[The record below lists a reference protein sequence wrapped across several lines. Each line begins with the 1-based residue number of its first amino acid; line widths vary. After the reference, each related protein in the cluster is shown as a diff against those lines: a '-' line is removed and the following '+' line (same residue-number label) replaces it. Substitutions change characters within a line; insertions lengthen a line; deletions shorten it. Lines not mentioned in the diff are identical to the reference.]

1 MFLLLKLLVL
11 VLQVV
16 DAAMLNRPLRRSM
29 FGIGL
34 PEFILIMALALIV
47 VGPDKLPG
55 LAKTVAKQILE
66 LKQAANSLK
75 DSLQDELAEEK
86 ESLKELT
93 TTLDDVDVSLA
104 DLASANTAKEEEISS
119 GEADDEGAIKKAEEA
134 APAQD
139 AQPAAEQSERDD
151 PAPKA

>member
-1 MFLLLKLLVL
+1 
-11 VLQVV
+11 
-16 DAAMLNRPLRRSM
+16 M

-66 LKQAANSLK
+66 LKKAANSLK
-75 DSLQDELAEEK
+75 DSLQEELAEEK

-93 TTLDDVDVSLA
+93 SGLEGIDVSLA
-104 DLASANTAKEEEISS
+104 DLASAHPENEGGISPP
-119 GEADDEGAIKKAEEA
+119 EADDEVDTGESMEETVSVVSAPHKESVDSGNSGDGAPSPDGKAETEESV
-134 APAQD
+134 P
-139 AQPAAEQSERDD
+139 EI
-151 PAPKA
+151 

>member
-1 MFLLLKLLVL
+1 
-11 VLQVV
+11 
-16 DAAMLNRPLRRSM
+16 M

-66 LKQAANSLK
+66 LKKAANSLK

-93 TTLDDVDVSLA
+93 DSLEDVDVSLG
-104 DLASANTAKEEEISS
+104 DLASANTDEKEEIYPSEND
-119 GEADDEGAIKKAEEA
+119 EPEDDEAVEETEED
-134 APAQD
+134 APVD
-139 AQPAAEQSERDD
+139 EDQPAAEHAD
-151 PAPKA
+151 PTEAATKA

>member
-1 MFLLLKLLVL
+1 
-11 VLQVV
+11 
-16 DAAMLNRPLRRSM
+16 M

-55 LAKTVAKQILE
+55 LAKTVAKQVLE
-66 LKQAANSLK
+66 LKKAANSLK

-93 TTLDDVDVSLA
+93 AGLEDIDVSLGDLNSTKNLDEGDFSRPDAVIDA
-104 DLASANTAKEEEISS
+104 DTDTEEENLARPDAPIEVD
-119 GEADDEGAIKKAEEA
+119 GEEGGAEGTAETVTIDDEQPVVVVGPDEENTV
-134 APAQD
+134 
-139 AQPAAEQSERDD
+139 SE
-151 PAPKA
+151 A

>member
-1 MFLLLKLLVL
+1 
-11 VLQVV
+11 
-16 DAAMLNRPLRRSM
+16 M

-66 LKQAANSLK
+66 LKKAANSLK

-93 TTLDDVDVSLA
+93 SGFEDVDVSLA
-104 DLASANTAKEEEISS
+104 HLTNAKRKV
-119 GEADDEGAIKKAEEA
+119 EADIYPPQAAKNVGESAQQTEEAAAVSDLSGDNVEEEA
-134 APAQD
+134 APK
-139 AQPAAEQSERDD
+139 P
-151 PAPKA
+151 

>member
-1 MFLLLKLLVL
+1 MISLS
-11 VLQVV
+11 Q
-16 DAAMLNRPLRRSM
+16 PLRKSM

-66 LKQAANSLK
+66 LKKAANSLK

-93 TTLDDVDVSLA
+93 SGFEDVDVSLA
-104 DLASANTAKEEEISS
+104 HLTNAKSKLEADIYPPQAAEQAGESGKQTEAASAVRDLP
-119 GEADDEGAIKKAEEA
+119 DDKVEKEEA
-134 APAQD
+134 APK
-139 AQPAAEQSERDD
+139 P
-151 PAPKA
+151 

>member
-1 MFLLLKLLVL
+1 
-11 VLQVV
+11 
-16 DAAMLNRPLRRSM
+16 M

-86 ESLKELT
+86 ESLKELSA
-93 TTLDDVDVSLA
+93 TLDDVDVSLP
-104 DLASANTAKEEEISS
+104 DLASAHAEKQEEPSVYDVDDLAEDEVV
-119 GEADDEGAIKKAEEA
+119 EASADLDE
-134 APAQD
+134 
-139 AQPAAEQSERDD
+139 QPTSDQKTDSDSQTPQA
-151 PAPKA
+151 

>member
-1 MFLLLKLLVL
+1 
-11 VLQVV
+11 
-16 DAAMLNRPLRRSM
+16 M

-34 PEFILIMALALIV
+34 PELILIMALALIV

-66 LKQAANSLK
+66 LKKAANSLK

-93 TTLDDVDVSLA
+93 HGLDDIDVSLA
-104 DLASANTAKEEEISS
+104 GMASANTEKETEVVSPGLNDKAAGDEK
-119 GEADDEGAIKKAEEA
+119 ADEA
-134 APAQD
+134 ALVEGD
-139 AQPAAEQSERDD
+139 QPAVEKSDLEDA
-151 PAPKA
+151 APKT

>member
-1 MFLLLKLLVL
+1 
-11 VLQVV
+11 
-16 DAAMLNRPLRRSM
+16 M

-66 LKQAANSLK
+66 LKKAANSLK

-86 ESLKELT
+86 ESLQELT
-93 TTLDDVDVSLA
+93 HGLEDIDVSLTN
-104 DLASANTAKEEEISS
+104 LASANAGDEEEVATP
-119 GEADDEGAIKKAEEA
+119 EAGDDEAADKVEEPSSVGNDQS
-134 APAQD
+134 PAGKSV
-139 AQPAAEQSERDD
+139 PEEQT
-151 PAPKA
+151 PQA

>member
-1 MFLLLKLLVL
+1 MPRI
-11 VLQVV
+11 
-16 DAAMLNRPLRRSM
+16 MLILTQPLRRSM

-66 LKQAANSLK
+66 LKKAANSLK

-86 ESLKELT
+86 ESLQELT
-93 TTLDDVDVSLA
+93 HGLEDIDVSLTN
-104 DLASANTAKEEEISS
+104 LASANAG
-119 GEADDEGAIKKAEEA
+119 GEAEVATPDAGDDEAADKVEE
-134 APAQD
+134 PASVGSDQST
-139 AQPAAEQSERDD
+139 AGQSVPEEQT
-151 PAPKA
+151 PQA

>member
-1 MFLLLKLLVL
+1 
-11 VLQVV
+11 
-16 DAAMLNRPLRRSM
+16 M

-66 LKQAANSLK
+66 LKKAANSLK

-93 TTLDDVDVSLA
+93 NGFEDVQETFA
-104 DLASANTAKEEEISS
+104 DLNSAQGGEDSKIS
-119 GEADDEGAIKKAEEA
+119 APAAA
-134 APAQD
+134 APAQSPQSEEAADTDTDTDAD
-139 AQPAAEQSERDD
+139 AQGHPPETKETTSSA
-151 PAPKA
+151 